1 MGTVVGYEVLVVG
14 VDGSDASAR
23 ALRWALDEGRRRC
36 IPVHAVMA
44 WTSHAV
50 LAGPGPML
58 MRPGL
63 APHHVRE
70 QLWEDLKNVVRG
82 CMGGTTTPEVHI
94 ELVEGDAAEVL
105 AERSAHATMLVLGD
119 RGHGRVADAILGS
132 TALRCIHKARSP
144 VLVVPEGMPERT
156 GQHEQAGVAS
166 LDPALD

>member
-1 MGTVVGYEVLVVG
+1 MGTVGAYEVFVVG

-23 ALRWALDEGRRRC
+23 ALRWAFGQGRQWC
-36 IPVHAVMA
+36 VAVHAVMA

-63 APHHVRE
+63 APYHVRE
-70 QLWEDLKNVVRG
+70 QLWEDLQSVVHG
-82 CMGGTTTPEVHI
+82 CVGATTTPEVHI

-119 RGHGRVADAILGS
+119 RGRGRVADAILGS
-132 TALRCIHKARSP
+132 TALRCIHKARCP

-156 GQHEQAGVAS
+156 EQHEQAGVAC